1 MKNGS
6 NVPFDP
12 RDPAQLS
19 KFRNAVAGAFR
30 DLLGAWKRA
39 TPPASF
45 ETQYEIIWN
54 KGLKS
59 SNAAALTLL
68 TSATHTFQR
77 IADEFS
83 GYQDSVPCVEEGD
96 EPSVDARF
104 QEVRDLVIE
113 CADPDRLEEAIRTMR
128 LKHAIDWRNL
138 VDWSKLSELRRL
150 LDELPYV
157 RRAKSTVKDSRI
169 SDLATVSPNFVEFR
183 GKPRMRVPPQTW
195 KLLDLLLRQS
205 RHVVSVAALAKPVWG
220 HHAEDVTGDRV
231 KTALKRLRD
240 VLAKLDAPFSVESK
254 NDFVSL
260 TRGTS
265 TPTRKKKKS
274 QTAPK
279 RRRENPKGKRSRKK

>member
-1 MKNGS
+1 MKNSS

-19 KFRNAVAGAFR
+19 KFRDAVAGAFR
-30 DLLGAWKRA
+30 DLLGAWKQA

-45 ETQYEIIWN
+45 EAQYERVWN

-68 TSATHTFQR
+68 TGATHNFQR

-83 GYQDSVPCVEEGD
+83 GYQDSLPHVEEGD
-96 EPSVDARF
+96 EPSVEARF

-113 CADPDRLEEAIRTMR
+113 CVDPDRLEAAIGMLRR
-128 LKHAIDWRNL
+128 KQAIDWRAL

-157 RRAKSTVKDSRI
+157 RRAKSSVTDSRI

-231 KTALKRLRD
+231 KTALKRLRGF
-240 VLAKLDAPFSVESK
+240 LAKLDAPFSVESK

-260 TRGTS
+260 TRATS
-265 TPTRKKKKS
+265 TLPRKRKKS
-274 QTAPK
+274 PAAPK
-279 RRRENPKGKRSRKK
+279 QRRQKLKGTRSRKK